1 MSDPMFFSPSAGG
14 LMCSTDRTPDAK
26 RIDPDEVVQ
35 LSAAVDGDW
44 GVLDGAPPDA
54 RVLRFVEDWGE
65 YYLER
70 PIRSL
75 RLLD

>member
-1 MSDPMFFSPSAGG
+1 MP
-14 LMCSTDRTPDAK
+14 LRTVHFPRAK
-26 RIDPDEVVQ
+26 FTADPDEVVQ

>member
-1 MSDPMFFSPSAGG
+1 
-14 LMCSTDRTPDAK
+14 MCCGAMPAPVQAP
-26 RIDPDEVVQ
+26 PDEVVQ